1 MLGGLAPR
9 SNCTKERDVRL
20 EGGRGAEADPLW
32 D

>member
-1 MLGGLAPR
+1 MLGELAPR

-20 EGGRGAEADPLW
+20 EGGLGAEADPLW